1 MRTQLRTIV
10 AIGIVGMFGAAGC
23 ASSGN
28 APTMQRNVLTA
39 EELTRAGDV
48 SLYDA
53 LRQLRPTFLRS
64 RGIIVGATTPPPA
77 IQVYIG
83 GMRMGETDHLRQIG
97 ARSVQEVR
105 FLEPQ
110 QANAQFGGNNSGG
123 AIVVVLK

>member
-1 MRTQLRTIV
+1 
-10 AIGIVGMFGAAGC
+10 
-23 ASSGN
+23 
-28 APTMQRNVLTA
+28 MQRNVLTA

-64 RGIIVGATTPPPA
+64 RGIIPGATTPPPA

-123 AIVVVLK
+123 AIVVVMK